1 MNQSRNI
8 DIAADHP
15 AYAGH
20 FPNFPVLPGA
30 LLLDAVLRII
40 AAERGS
46 PMQAWQIA
54 SAKFLGAVRPGD
66 TLRLEFG
73 DTARQPLRFNVF
85 AGERKVVSG
94 VLHER

>member
-1 MNQSRNI
+1 MNQSRTI
-8 DIAADHP
+8 HIAKDHP

-40 AAERGS
+40 AADRGGTL
-46 PMQAWQIA
+46 QGWQIA

-66 TLRLEFG
+66 ALRVEF
-73 DTARQPLRFNVF
+73 DAAAQRPIRFNVL

-94 VLHER
+94 VMHER

>member
-1 MNQSRNI
+1 MKQSRTL

-30 LLLDAVLRII
+30 LLLDAVLRIV
-40 AAERGS
+40 AADRGS
-46 PMQAWQIA
+46 ALREWQIA

-66 TLRLEFG
+66 ALRVEFEG
-73 DTARQPLRFNVF
+73 AAQQPIRFNVL

-94 VLHER
+94 ILHER